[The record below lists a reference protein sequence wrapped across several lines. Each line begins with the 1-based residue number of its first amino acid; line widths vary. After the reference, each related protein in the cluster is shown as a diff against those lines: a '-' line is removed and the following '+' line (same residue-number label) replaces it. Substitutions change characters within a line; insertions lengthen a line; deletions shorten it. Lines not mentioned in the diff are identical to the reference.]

1 MVVPWHSGQALTPGD
16 RLEVFVVLEIIVL
29 AAVGIWTAV
38 MLLVISL
45 CRAAKWSDYDMD
57 TASERTIAQSPAAD
71 RTLRT
76 LDLSRAAA
84 LLGVAPE
91 TLLAWEARYG
101 FPTSSPSER
110 RYNESEVLALRDN
123 ISDGASIA
131 AAIAR
136 ARERTNR
143 RRAPTE
149 AWVADRRDG
158 GLAS

>member
-1 MVVPWHSGQALTPGD
+1 VG
-16 RLEVFVVLEIIVL
+16 LEMIVL
-29 AAVGIWTAV
+29 AAIGTWIAM

-45 CRAAKWSDYDMD
+45 CRVAKSSDDAMD
-57 TASERTIAQSPAAD
+57 SALARAITKSRPAD
-71 RTLRT
+71 RRLRT
-76 LDLSRAAA
+76 LDLSQAAA

-110 RYNESEVLALRDN
+110 RYSEYEVLALRDS

-136 ARERTNR
+136 ARERTR
-143 RRAPTE
+143 RRRTPSG